1 MFSGV
6 GKVPYPPLPKAT
18 AAAVRYPCKL
28 LALLR
33 EVETLRFQAFLL
45 PTTRG
50 YPAWHRESKTMQRP
64 STEEV
69 SLSSSPWYLIS
80 EALLI

>member
-64 STEEV
+64 STEAV